1 MSELLDTVKKEEALK
16 TKPPK
21 KWIVKMH
28 NDDFTTMDF
37 VVFVLQSVFAKS
49 FDESTAIMLKIHQEG
64 AAIVGVY
71 TKEIAETKVEM
82 AKELAVQQGHP
93 LSTTMEEE

>member
-21 KWIVKMH
+21 KWVVKMH

-37 VVFVLQSVFAKS
+37 VVFVLQAVFGKTSEQAQ
-49 FDESTAIMLKIHQEG
+49 AIMLKVHQEG
-64 AAIVGVY
+64 SAIVGIY

-82 AKELAVQQGHP
+82 AKDLAVHQGHP
-93 LSTTMEEE
+93 LSVTMEEE